1 MTVESS
7 REQSNLPAIL
17 KALFGR
23 TAILA
28 AHPDD
33 ETIGTGGHLAMV
45 PQPFVLIAT
54 DGAPADPRD
63 LQAAGCASR
72 RQYARLRRSELMAAM
87 SLTGI
92 APSQV
97 ECFGI
102 ADQELSLCMSA
113 LARRLARWMHDR
125 AIGLV
130 LTHAYEM
137 GHPDHDAV
145 AFAVHGAVELLRR
158 QVGRPPR
165 IVEFTSYHRGENGEI
180 ACGTFL
186 SHGDPGEAFPLSPA
200 RRNLKRRMLDAYASQ
215 RRTLQPF
222 DTLEERFRPAPAYSF
237 TAPPHH
243 RGAFYDDFDW
253 GMRSERWLVLA
264 AEALTKLEARPC

>member
-1 MTVESS
+1 MTVKSS
-7 REQSNLPAIL
+7 RDPTRLPPIL
-17 KALFGR
+17 KAPFGR
-23 TAILA
+23 TAIVA

-45 PQPFVLIAT
+45 PQPVVLIAT

-72 RQYARLRRSELMAAM
+72 RQYACLRRSELLAAM
-87 SLTGI
+87 SLSGI
-92 APSQV
+92 ASSEV

-102 ADQELSLCMSA
+102 ADQELSLCMPA

-125 AIGLV
+125 DAGLV
-130 LTHAYEM
+130 LTHPYEM

-145 AFAVHGAVELLRR
+145 AFAVHGAAALLRR
-158 QVGRPPR
+158 QGGRPPR

-186 SHGDPGEAFPLSPA
+186 SHGDPGEAFPLSPG
-200 RRNLKRRMLDAYASQ
+200 RRSLKRRMLDAYASQ
-215 RRTLQPF
+215 RITLLPF
-222 DTLEERFRPAPAYSF
+222 DILEERFRLAPAYRF
-237 TAPPHH
+237 AAPPHH
-243 RGAFYDDFDW
+243 RGAYYDDFDW